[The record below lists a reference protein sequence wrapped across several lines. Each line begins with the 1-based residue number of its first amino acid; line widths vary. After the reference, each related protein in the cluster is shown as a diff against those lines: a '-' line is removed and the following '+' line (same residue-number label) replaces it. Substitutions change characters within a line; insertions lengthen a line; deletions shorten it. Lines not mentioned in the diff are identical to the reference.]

1 MLSIKWLPV
10 GVREERPSAIFTLLN
25 LGAVDRRIQS
35 PLATAFEVH
44 MTLERLRVP
53 SSALCVFS
61 RIVRVSALVLIGL
74 SLSAAQESPAWRTIK
89 APSTGR

>member
-1 MLSIKWLPV
+1 
-10 GVREERPSAIFTLLN
+10 
-25 LGAVDRRIQS
+25 
-35 PLATAFEVH
+35 

-74 SLSAAQESPAWRTIK
+74 SLSAAQESPAVADDKGSIH
-89 APSTGR
+89 GR